1 MKNKELRFALSKA
14 YPVMLGFL
22 FLGISYGVYMHK
34 LGFNFLYPLLMA
46 ATIFA
51 GSVEFIIGNLL
62 LQSFQPLTVFVLT
75 ALVNSR
81 HIFYGISLL
90 KKYANTGKLKPIL
103 IFGMCDETFSLNA
116 TLSIPAGVRRKY
128 VYLYITAFN
137 YLSWVAGAGAGG
149 LLGSLIKVELPGLDF
164 VMTALFIVLFTNQLR
179 KKATRFNAIIGM
191 VFAIICLKLC
201 TPNTFLLVSLLCLVI
216 YFSIDYFR
224 KEKKEL

>member
-1 MKNKELRFALSKA
+1 MKKNEAKFALEKTF
-14 YPVMLGFL
+14 PVMLGFL

-34 LGFNFLYPLLMA
+34 LGFSFLYPLLMA

-51 GSVEFIIGNLL
+51 GSIEFLIGNLL

-81 HIFYGISLL
+81 HIFYGISML
-90 KKYANTGKLKPIL
+90 KKYANTGKMKPLL

-116 TLSIPAGVRRKY
+116 TLNIPKNLENKY
-128 VYLYITAFN
+128 VYLYITALN
-137 YLSWVAGAGAGG
+137 YLSWVVGAVTGG
-149 LLGSLIKVELPGLDF
+149 ILGSLIKVQLPGLYF
-164 VMTALFIVLFTNQLR
+164 AMTALFIGLFTNQLKR
-179 KKATRFNAIIGM
+179 KDTRKNALIGLI
-191 VFAIICLKLC
+191 FAIICLKLC

-224 KEKKEL
+224 KERKS